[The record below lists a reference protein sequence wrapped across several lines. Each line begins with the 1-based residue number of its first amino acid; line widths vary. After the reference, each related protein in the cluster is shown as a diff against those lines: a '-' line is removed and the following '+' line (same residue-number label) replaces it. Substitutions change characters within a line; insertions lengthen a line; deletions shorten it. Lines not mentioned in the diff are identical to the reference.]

1 MNAGAKIQCLT
12 TWLLPNMVSVEGFE
26 PSFSSS
32 QAKRI
37 NLPFPHRAL
46 VPPTGFEP
54 VRISPPDPKSG
65 VSTSSTTEANLFFW
79 QDRRDLNP
87 QLLGRQPSALTIWT
101 TVLYWWEET
110 ESNRWHVDFQST
122 ALTNWAIFPIG
133 SPTENWTPI
142 SWLKTRYPKPLDD
155 RAILVVAVGLEPTS
169 RSGRFTVSCLTIR
182 LRYNIWRMG
191 RDSNSQNLL
200 QFRQFSRLLPYQLG
214 YPSNSTKIV

>member
-1 MNAGAKIQCLT
+1 MPRPRNWPSVCKTDALSTELQTHNLVAGAGLEPAAFGLWAQRGNHSSIPQQFYILAGKIGFEPMNAGAKIQCLT

-54 VRISPPDPKSG
+54 IRISPPDPKSG

-101 TVLYWWEET
+101 TALYWWEET

-122 ALTNWAIFPIG
+122 ALTNWAIFP
-133 SPTENWTPI
+133 
-142 SWLKTRYPKPLDD
+142 
-155 RAILVVAVGLEPTS
+155 
-169 RSGRFTVSCLTIR
+169 
-182 LRYNIWRMG
+182 
-191 RDSNSQNLL
+191 
-200 QFRQFSRLLPYQLG
+200 
-214 YPSNSTKIV
+214 

>member
-1 MNAGAKIQCLT
+1 MNRQPLGYEPNEVTIPLSRNIFIKLAGKIGFEPMNAGAKIQCLT

-37 NLPFPHRAL
+37 NLPFPHRDL

-87 QLLGRQPSALTIWT
+87 QLLGRQPSALTI
-101 TVLYWWEET
+101 
-110 ESNRWHVDFQST
+110 
-122 ALTNWAIFPIG
+122 
-133 SPTENWTPI
+133 
-142 SWLKTRYPKPLDD
+142 
-155 RAILVVAVGLEPTS
+155 
-169 RSGRFTVSCLTIR
+169 
-182 LRYNIWRMG
+182 
-191 RDSNSQNLL
+191 
-200 QFRQFSRLLPYQLG
+200 
-214 YPSNSTKIV
+214 